1 MLDLRRLRILA
12 ELRRL
17 GTVTAVADSLHYTH
31 SAVSQQLAACE
42 RDAGARLTERVGR
55 RLRLTEQGEVLA
67 DYAERM
73 LALADEAASAVA
85 ASTSQVHGT
94 IRVTSFQTV
103 LSSLLPAALTQ
114 LAVEFPELT
123 VEVIQHDMYT
133 AAELLVRRE
142 VDLILGEDYP
152 GDVPPTDGNMHRE
165 TLTRDPMYLITPE
178 TGPWSGLELPEL
190 EGVPFAIDP
199 PDQAVGH
206 FARALCRRH
215 GFEPNFAFQTPDPFL
230 HAHLVRGGHAVS
242 IVPEL
247 LLPNIFGVRVVELP
261 GRPARTLYT
270 AVSVG
275 REHHPA
281 LVAFRAARAA
291 AAR

>member
-42 RDAGARLTERVGR
+42 RDAGTRLTERVGR

-73 LALADEAASAVA
+73 LALSDEASAAVI
-85 ASTSQVHGT
+85 ASTSRVRGT

-114 LAVEFPELT
+114 LALEFPELT
-123 VEVIQHDMYT
+123 VEVIQHDVET
-133 AAELLVRRE
+133 AAQALARRD
-142 VDLILGEDYP
+142 VDLILGEEYP
-152 GDVPPTDGNMHRE
+152 GDVPPTDATMHRE
-165 TLTRDPMYLITPE
+165 VLMHDPMYLITPE
-178 TGPWSGLELPEL
+178 TGPWSGLELPDL

-199 PDQAVGH
+199 PNLAVGRFAQAVC
-206 FARALCRRH
+206 LRH
-215 GFEPNFAFQTPDPFL
+215 GFAPNFAFQTPDPFL
-230 HAHLVRGGHAVS
+230 HVHLVRGGHAVS
-242 IVPEL
+242 LVPEL
-247 LLPNIFGVRVVELP
+247 MLPNVTGVRVVPLP
-261 GRPARTLYT
+261 GNPARTLYT
-270 AVSVG
+270 AVNAG
-275 REHHPA
+275 REVHPA
-281 LVAFRAARAA
+281 LVAFRAALAA